1 MVPQPLMSATNPS
14 LKRMV
19 PHTFLLSSKKDALV
33 DGDVIGGPCVQD
45 PPVGFRIRAGDLGS
59 SWAMTR
65 GSWMS
70 MRRRGGGT
78 AVWLELEDEAE
89 VGLTGT
95 TTAWP

>member
-1 MVPQPLMSATNPS
+1 M
-14 LKRMV
+14 
-19 PHTFLLSSKKDALV
+19 
-33 DGDVIGGPCVQD
+33 
-45 PPVGFRIRAGDLGS
+45 GFRIRAGDLGS